1 VKLIILGIL
10 LFSIFS
16 SIWFAG
22 ITYAESEINCPSC
35 IQIQSYDVDLYKEL
49 FPLIVWTD
57 SQIYDHYSIIHVA
70 GYLRPQNSVSPIMA
84 VVTNPI
90 GNVVTVEQF
99 SPDIDGNFSLELNTQ
114 SPLWKQ
120 DGDYILKVQS
130 GSDTQLFKTKF
141 TLVSSVIDNAD
152 KCHTNEIPILANNGR
167 IYCIPFKI
175 TKGVMTST
183 EGKLNL
189 ETKTITL
196 DINGHDIDS
205 IVFDIPRYI
214 LDSKSP
220 TGNDS
225 IFIVMYDGKIAE
237 YQELGS
243 DSDSRQI
250 KLNYPIYKK
259 STFEIIGTNVIPE
272 FGSITILT
280 LIVSIMSILI
290 IAKSSHVFVKF

>member
-1 VKLIILGIL
+1 M
-10 LFSIFS
+10 LFSLVS
-16 SIWFAG
+16 SLLLSDV
-22 ITYAESEINCPSC
+22 YAESEIDCPSC
-35 IQIQSYDVDLYKEL
+35 IQISSYDVELYKQL

-57 SQIYDHYSIIHVA
+57 SQIYDHNSIIQVN

-99 SPDIDGNFSLELNTQ
+99 SPDIDGNFSLGLNTQ
-114 SPLWKQ
+114 SQLWKQ

-141 TLVSSVIDNAD
+141 TLVSSIIDNAD
-152 KCHTNEIPILANNGR
+152 KCKTSNEISILANNGR

-175 TKGVMTST
+175 IKGAVISA

-205 IVFDIPRYI
+205 IIFDIPRYI
-214 LDSKSP
+214 LDSKSASDD
-220 TGNDS
+220 DS
-225 IFIVMYDGKIAE
+225 VFIVLYNGKIAK
-237 YQELGS
+237 YQELDS
-243 DSDSRQI
+243 DSNSRQI
-250 KLNYPIYKK
+250 KLDYPIYKK
-259 STFEIIGTNVIPE
+259 STFEIVGTNVIPE

-280 LIVSIMSILI
+280 LLVSIMSILI
-290 IAKSSHVFVKF
+290 ITKSSHMFVKF

>member
-1 VKLIILGIL
+1 VQLYILGIL
-10 LFSIFS
+10 LFSLVS
-16 SIWFAG
+16 SLLLSDV
-22 ITYAESEINCPSC
+22 YAESEIDCPSC
-35 IQIQSYDVDLYKEL
+35 IQISSYDVELYKQL

-57 SQIYDHYSIIHVA
+57 SQIYDHNSIIQVN

-99 SPDIDGNFSLELNTQ
+99 SPDIDGNFSLGLNTQ
-114 SPLWKQ
+114 SQLWKQ

-141 TLVSSVIDNAD
+141 TLVSSIIDNAD
-152 KCHTNEIPILANNGR
+152 KCKTSNEISILANNGR

-175 TKGVMTST
+175 IKGAVISA

-205 IVFDIPRYI
+205 IIFDIPRYI
-214 LDSKSP
+214 LDSKSASDD
-220 TGNDS
+220 DS
-225 IFIVMYDGKIAE
+225 VFIVLYNGKIAK
-237 YQELGS
+237 YQELDS
-243 DSDSRQI
+243 DSNSRQI
-250 KLNYPIYKK
+250 KLDYPIYKK
-259 STFEIIGTNVIPE
+259 STFEIVGTNVIPE

-280 LIVSIMSILI
+280 LLVSIMSILI
-290 IAKSSHVFVKF
+290 ITKSSHMFVKF

>member
-1 VKLIILGIL
+1 MQLYILGIL
-10 LFSIFS
+10 LFSLVS
-16 SIWFAG
+16 SLLLSDV
-22 ITYAESEINCPSC
+22 YAESEIDCPSC
-35 IQIQSYDVDLYKEL
+35 IQISSYDVELYKQL

-57 SQIYDHYSIIHVA
+57 SQIYDHNSIIQVN

-99 SPDIDGNFSLELNTQ
+99 SPDIDGNFSLGLNTQ
-114 SPLWKQ
+114 SQLWKQ

-141 TLVSSVIDNAD
+141 TLVSSIIDNAD
-152 KCHTNEIPILANNGR
+152 KCKTSNEISILANNGR

-175 TKGVMTST
+175 IKGAVISA

-205 IVFDIPRYI
+205 IIFDIPRYI
-214 LDSKSP
+214 LDSKSASDD
-220 TGNDS
+220 DS
-225 IFIVMYDGKIAE
+225 VFIVLYNGKIAK
-237 YQELGS
+237 YQELDS
-243 DSDSRQI
+243 DSNSRQI
-250 KLNYPIYKK
+250 KLDYPIYKK
-259 STFEIIGTNVIPE
+259 STFEIVGTNVIPE

-280 LIVSIMSILI
+280 LLVSIMSILI
-290 IAKSSHVFVKF
+290 ITKSSHMFVKF